1 MNKTEI
7 IDRLAVGTGLT
18 RMETEA
24 VVNGLFSLLKSAL
37 QKGERVDIRGF
48 GVFEVRHRAP
58 RVARN
63 PRTNQVVQIEA
74 QYVPSFKPSEE
85 FRHQVHEALH
95 QP

>member
-18 RMETEA
+18 RVETEA
-24 VVNGLFSLLKSAL
+24 VVNGLISLLKSAL

-63 PRTNQVVQIEA
+63 PRTNEVVQIGA
-74 QYVPSFKPSEE
+74 QYTPSFKPSEE
-85 FRHQVHEALH
+85 FRHLVHETLRK
-95 QP
+95 P